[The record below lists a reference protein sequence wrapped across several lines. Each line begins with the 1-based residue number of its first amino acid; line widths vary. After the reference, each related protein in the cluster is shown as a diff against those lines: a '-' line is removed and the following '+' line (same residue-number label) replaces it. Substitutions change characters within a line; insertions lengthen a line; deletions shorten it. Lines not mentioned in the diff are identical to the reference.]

1 MKLAEALIL
10 RTDSQKRLE
19 QVKHRLLLNSK
30 FQEGESPSED
40 PKDLEKE
47 LKHLLKQ
54 LKQLIQRVNRTNL
67 VTPFDEQR
75 SLGDAL
81 VERDLIGQ
89 ERKIYSELLERA
101 SVRHDRYSKT
111 EIKFV
116 TSINVKDTQKHVD
129 ELSLKFRLIDTRIQE
144 LNWLTDLVD

>member
-1 MKLAEALIL
+1 MKLAEALIV

-47 LKHLLKQ
+47 LQHLLKQ
-54 LKQLIQRVNRTNL
+54 LKQIIQRVNRTNL
-67 VTPFDEQR
+67 LTPFDEHR

-89 ERKIYSELLERA
+89 ERKIYSEILDRA

-144 LNWLTDLVD
+144 LNWLTELVD

>member
-19 QVKHRLLLNSK
+19 QVKHRLLLNAK

-40 PKDLEKE
+40 PKELEIE
-47 LKHLLKQ
+47 LKHLIKQ

-67 VTPFDEQR
+67 LTPFDEQR

-81 VERDLIGQ
+81 VERDVIGQ
-89 ERKIYSELLERA
+89 ERKIYSELLDRA

-129 ELSLKFRLIDTRIQE
+129 ELSLKFRLMDTRIQE
-144 LNWLTDLVD
+144 LNWLTNLVD

>member
-47 LKHLLKQ
+47 LQHLLKQ

-67 VTPFDEQR
+67 LTPFDEQR

-89 ERKIYSELLERA
+89 ERKIYSELLDRA

>member
-67 VTPFDEQR
+67 LTPFDEQR
-75 SLGDAL
+75 SLGDSL

-89 ERKIYSELLERA
+89 ERKIYSELLDRA

>member
-1 MKLAEALIL
+1 MKLAEALIV

-19 QVKHRLLLNSK
+19 QVKHRLLLNAK

-54 LKQLIQRVNRTNL
+54 LKQLIQKVNRTNIL
-67 VTPFDEQR
+67 TPFDEHR

-89 ERKIYSELLERA
+89 ERKIFSELLDRA

>member
-67 VTPFDEQR
+67 LTPFDEQR

-89 ERKIYSELLERA
+89 ERKIYSEVLDRA

>member
-30 FQEGESPSED
+30 FQEGETPSED

-67 VTPFDEQR
+67 LTPFDEDR

-89 ERKIYSELLERA
+89 ERKIYSELLDRA

-144 LNWLTDLVD
+144 LNWLTDLVE

>member
-67 VTPFDEQR
+67 LTPFDEQR

-89 ERKIYSELLERA
+89 ERKIYSELLDRA

-111 EIKFV
+111 EIKFL

>member
-19 QVKHRLLLNSK
+19 QVKNRLLLNAK

-40 PKDLEKE
+40 PKELEIE
-47 LKHLLKQ
+47 LKHLIKQ

-67 VTPFDEQR
+67 LTPFDEQR

-81 VERDLIGQ
+81 VERDVIGQ
-89 ERKIYSELLERA
+89 ERKIYSELLDRA

-129 ELSLKFRLIDTRIQE
+129 ELSLKFRLMDTRIQE
-144 LNWLTDLVD
+144 LNWLTNLVD

>member
-54 LKQLIQRVNRTNL
+54 LKQHSQRVNRTNL
-67 VTPFDEQR
+67 LTPFDEQR
-75 SLGDAL
+75 SLGDSL

-89 ERKIYSELLERA
+89 ERKIYSELLDRA

>member
-30 FQEGESPSED
+30 FQEGETPSED

-67 VTPFDEQR
+67 LTPFDEQR

-89 ERKIYSELLERA
+89 ERKIYSELLDRA

>member
-10 RTDSQKRLE
+10 RTDFQKRLE

-47 LKHLLKQ
+47 LQHLLKQ
-54 LKQLIQRVNRTNL
+54 LKQIIQRVNRTNL
-67 VTPFDEQR
+67 LTPFDEQR

-89 ERKIYSELLERA
+89 ERKIYSELLDRA

-144 LNWLTDLVD
+144 LNWLTELVD

>member
-19 QVKHRLLLNSK
+19 QVKHRLLLNAK

-40 PKDLEKE
+40 PKELEIE
-47 LKHLLKQ
+47 LKHLIKQ

-67 VTPFDEQR
+67 LTPFDEQR

-81 VERDLIGQ
+81 VERDVIGQ
-89 ERKIYSELLERA
+89 ERKIYSELLDRA

-129 ELSLKFRLIDTRIQE
+129 ELSLKFRLLDTRIQE
-144 LNWLTDLVD
+144 LNWLTNLVD

>member
-47 LKHLLKQ
+47 LQHLLKQ
-54 LKQLIQRVNRTNL
+54 LKQIIQRVNRTNL
-67 VTPFDEQR
+67 LTPFDEQR

-89 ERKIYSELLERA
+89 ERKIYSELLDRA

-144 LNWLTDLVD
+144 LNWLTELVD

>member
-30 FQEGESPSED
+30 FQEGELPSED

-47 LKHLLKQ
+47 LQHLLKQ
-54 LKQLIQRVNRTNL
+54 LKQIIQRVNRTNL
-67 VTPFDEQR
+67 LTPFDEHR

-89 ERKIYSELLERA
+89 ERKIYSELLDRA

-111 EIKFV
+111 EIKFL

>member
-67 VTPFDEQR
+67 LTPFDEQR

-89 ERKIYSELLERA
+89 ERKIYSELLDRA

>member
-30 FQEGESPSED
+30 FQEGELPSED

-47 LKHLLKQ
+47 LQHLLKQ
-54 LKQLIQRVNRTNL
+54 LKQIIQRVNRTNL
-67 VTPFDEQR
+67 LTPFDEQR

-89 ERKIYSELLERA
+89 ERKIYSELLDRA

-144 LNWLTDLVD
+144 LNWLTELVD

>member
-40 PKDLEKE
+40 PQDLEKE

-67 VTPFDEQR
+67 LTPFDEQR

-89 ERKIYSELLERA
+89 ERKIYSELLDRA
-101 SVRHDRYSKT
+101 SVRHDRYSKS